1 MSAQSS
7 TIFLE
12 RVAVELLPII
22 DSQLSWYPESADYV
36 LPEEFL
42 GR

>member
-7 TIFLE
+7 AVFLE
-12 RVAVELLPII
+12 RVVVKLLPII
-22 DSQLSWYPESADYV
+22 DSQLSWYPESAEYV

-42 GR
+42 DC

>member
-7 TIFLE
+7 AVFLE
-12 RVAVELLPII
+12 RAAIELLPII
-22 DSQLSWYPESADYV
+22 DSQLAWYPESADYV

-42 GR
+42 DC